1 MLKKILPW
9 AVLALVLFY
18 VIRNPSGA
26 ANSVRSLGSGLAS
39 AADAIGQFFTSL
51 ATGK

>member
-26 ANSVRSLGSGLAS
+26 AASVRSLGSGIAS
-39 AADAIGQFFTSL
+39 GADAIGRFFNSL
-51 ATGK
+51 VTGK